1 MKREDDHARFLEML
15 HRRGVSAKGNPA
27 VEREILEN
35 FQDDCAVLILDSS
48 GFTRTTQKYGI
59 IHFLSLFLA
68 LRGVVEPLFKPHH
81 AIGNW
86 ADADN
91 IFAIFPTAKFAV
103 ECALAVQEAVRAS
116 NEPRPADDRLDVCIG
131 VGSGKMLRVGK
142 THLYGDEMNL
152 ACKLGEDVAGPGE
165 ILLTDHAFDEVQ
177 DLVADRNPEACTTRI
192 SGVEIP
198 YFKIRCAIAQSRIVP
213 PA

>member
-1 MKREDDHARFLEML
+1 MKRDDEHARFEEML
-15 HRRGVSAKGNPA
+15 RRRGVSAKGNPV

-48 GFTRTTQKYGI
+48 GFTRLTQKYGI

-116 NEPRPADDRLDVCIG
+116 NEPRSADDRLDVCIG

-142 THLYGDEMNL
+142 TNIFGDEMNL
-152 ACKLGEDVAGPGE
+152 ASKLGEDVAGPGE
-165 ILLTDHAFDEVQ
+165 ILLTDHAYEEVRE
-177 DLVADRNPEACTTRI
+177 LVAGHNPEPCATRI

-198 YFKIRCAIAQSRIVP
+198 YFKIRCALAR
-213 PA
+213 